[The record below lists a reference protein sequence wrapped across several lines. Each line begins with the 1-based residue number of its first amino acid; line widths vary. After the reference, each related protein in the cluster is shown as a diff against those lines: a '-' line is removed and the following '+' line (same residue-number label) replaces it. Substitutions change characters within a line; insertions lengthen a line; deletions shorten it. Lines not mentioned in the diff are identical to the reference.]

1 MIHRRLRC
9 VGFAALVCAFASHA
23 QGVYPS
29 VSLTSDYRYNGV
41 SYSDGEPAPQLSVHV
56 IAPARFHAGLWA
68 SRVDFDDPGDTSIEV
83 DLYAGNTFRVRE
95 TDVTIEALYTFFPD
109 KSFRGPTYDFLQ
121 AKVDVSRRFEATE
134 LEAQIAWTPEASYAS
149 GEAIRIAMGTSHR
162 LAERVELS
170 ANLGRRWIEHGHDR
184 TYWDIGTTLS
194 WRKLALD
201 LRYVD
206 TNLSA
211 SSCSAAAHCD
221 ASVVATLTLKLW

>member
-1 MIHRRLRC
+1 MIDRRLRY
-9 VGFAALVCAFASHA
+9 VPFVALVLSVACHA

-41 SYSDGEPAPQLSVHV
+41 SNSDGEPVPQLSLHI

-68 SRVDFDDPGDTSIEV
+68 SKVDFDDPGDTSIEV
-83 DLYAGNTFRVRE
+83 DLYAGKTFRLRE
-95 TDVTIEALYTFFPD
+95 TDVAIEALYTFFPD

-121 AKVDVSRRFEATE
+121 AKLDVSRSFATTE
-134 LEAQIAWTPEASYAS
+134 VGAQIAWTPEASYAS
-149 GEAIRIAMGTSHR
+149 GEAIRMTLDASHR
-162 LAERVELS
+162 LADWIELR
-170 ANLGRRWIEHGHDR
+170 ATLGRRWIELGHDR
-184 TYWDIGTTLS
+184 TYWDIGTILS

-211 SSCSAAAHCD
+211 TACSAAAHCD